1 MSTSWSQLNKLRGWR
16 HCGLHMLQ
24 TTLLSKSLNAQTF
37 TMMHFALVMMVSL
50 EQLMAF
56 GLGGLPE
63 FQ

>member
-16 HCGLHMLQ
+16 RCGLHMLQ
-24 TTLLSKSLNAQTF
+24 TTLRSKSLNAQTF